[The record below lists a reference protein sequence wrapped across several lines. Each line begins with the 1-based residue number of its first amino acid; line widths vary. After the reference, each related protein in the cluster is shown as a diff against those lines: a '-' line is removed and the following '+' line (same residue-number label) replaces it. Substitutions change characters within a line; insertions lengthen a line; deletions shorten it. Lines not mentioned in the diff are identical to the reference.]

1 MYDPYDAEVMR
12 DPYPTY
18 RRLREEDPVH
28 RIDAYGAWAVTRMDD
43 VWACFAQP
51 DVYSNSAGITGA
63 QLLQRRMG
71 AYPAL
76 GNLDPPAHTER
87 RRAVKSWFGARPAQ
101 ASREWM
107 QEECRAR
114 LAALR
119 DREGFDAVVDY
130 GLHLSV
136 TVVCELLAIPTS
148 DRPMLTDWVRS
159 IFYRPA
165 AEAGLTEAGAAAYA
179 HILDYC
185 TTHARARRRGDAV
198 DAGTPPDLLDGYLAM
213 GLDDDS
219 LASHL
224 REVVIGGSE
233 TNPKVLAAAIHRLA
247 QHDAQRAQVAA
258 EPPLAA
264 KAFNEALRLD
274 TPGQFM
280 GRMVLG
286 DTELA
291 GRRLARGDVALLMIA
306 SANRDEREFEAADA
320 FDLQRPARRA
330 VGYGSGP
337 HFCIG
342 RHLAGVEG
350 EVALE
355 ELLAADPHYEVDLS
369 TATRAHHEMVH
380 GFTSL
385 PVQWSQKGGS

>member
-1 MYDPYDAEVMR
+1 
-12 DPYPTY
+12 
-18 RRLREEDPVH
+18 
-28 RIDAYGAWAVTRMDD
+28 MDD

-76 GNLDPPAHTER
+76 GNLDPPVHTER
-87 RRAVKSWFGARPAQ
+87 RRAVKPWFGARPAQ
-101 ASREWM
+101 ASREWIHD
-107 QEECRAR
+107 ECRAR
-114 LAALR
+114 LVSLR
-119 DREGFDAVVDY
+119 ERDGFDAVVDY

-148 DRPMLTDWVRS
+148 DRPLLTDWVRS

-185 TTHARARRRGDAV
+185 AAHARSRRRGGAV
-198 DAGTPPDLLDGYLAM
+198 DSAAPPDLLDGYLAM
-213 GLDDDS
+213 GLDEDA

-247 QHDAQRAQVAA
+247 QHEPQRAQVAA
-258 EPPLAA
+258 DHTLAA

-280 GRMVLG
+280 GRVVLR
-286 DTELA
+286 DAELA
-291 GRRLARGDVALLMIA
+291 GRHLARGDVALLMIA
-306 SANRDEREFEAADA
+306 AANRDEREFVDPDA
-320 FDLQRPARRA
+320 FDLHRPAGRA
-330 VGYGSGP
+330 VGYGSGA

-350 EVALE
+350 EVALV
-355 ELLAADPHYEVDLS
+355 ELLAADPSYGVDLS
-369 TATRAHHEMVH
+369 AATRAHHEMVH

-385 PVQWSQKGGS
+385 PVRWS